1 MDTPLVKILLIE
13 DDEDDYLLI
22 GCLLAKIKGTRFE
35 LEWVA
40 DSKNAARAL
49 QHGNFDVCLL
59 DYRLGPHNGLDLLR
73 EAIAMHCQAP
83 IIMITGQQ
91 DREVDLEA
99 MKSGAADYL
108 VKGQIDA
115 PILERSIRYA
125 TERKKVEQAL
135 RQSEMKL
142 RSVTQ
147 FARDAIISAD
157 NAGHIISWNTGAELI
172 FGYKEEEVLGQSL
185 RMLTPA
191 RSRDTDRPT
200 LQSALGGGRSDLIG
214 KTIELCGRRRDG
226 GEFPLELSF
235 STWASEEGTFYSGII
250 RDITNRKQAEE
261 AFQRKTVL
269 LQLLQEVTVA
279 ANEASSI
286 PGALQICLDRVCAR
300 TGWPL
305 GHALILTQD
314 RGRELVST
322 TLWHVEDP
330 ERYGQFQKLTAARRF
345 APDTGLPGRVLSTRK
360 PEWILDLHNDP
371 NFLGRLGSGQ
381 SELKAGFAVP
391 VLVGKNPVAV
401 LEFFCEKAL
410 EPDHQLLEV
419 MIHISAQL
427 GRVFERMQAKET
439 LYKAYDELEMRVRE
453 RTEDLAKANA
463 DLQAQ
468 INERNRAEEA
478 FRESQ
483 EQFRA
488 TFEQAAVGIAHVG
501 TQGHWLRVNQKLC
514 DIVGYSRQ
522 ELLDRTSHDL
532 THPDDL
538 ETDLHQLRQFLGGE
552 LKTYGMEKRYIHR
565 SGSHLWVN
573 LTMSLVSGSSGAPKY
588 FIYVVEDITERKRS
602 DLALSHLAAIVES
615 SGDAITGTTLDGT
628 ILSWN
633 SGAEQI
639 YGYSAYEVKGCSI
652 SILVPPDL
660 PRAEAEI
667 REKIAFG
674 EKVYYETEQIRK
686 DRHRIHVSLSL
697 SPINDGAG
705 QVIGASRIARDI
717 TQRKRAEAQLTASL
731 KEKEVLLK
739 EIHHRVKNNLQIIS
753 SLLNLQSH
761 YIEDPRA
768 LEMFRES
775 QDRLKSMAL
784 IHEMLYQSK
793 EIAKIEFNEYV
804 RNLLSMVYRSHRPT
818 SKAIKLD
825 VQVDPV
831 FLSMDIAVPVSLIL
845 NEMVSNSLKHAFKER
860 NAGLVE
866 IRFKKEEN
874 GRFLL
879 VVSDDGVGLPRDF
892 SLESTPSLGL
902 RLVKIL
908 TAQLRGN
915 LTFRSQVGT
924 ELRVDFGEA

>member
-1 MDTPLVKILLIE
+1 M
-13 DDEDDYLLI
+13 
-22 GCLLAKIKGTRFE
+22 
-35 LEWVA
+35 A
-40 DSKNAARAL
+40 DSKSAVRAL

-59 DYRLGPHNGLDLLR
+59 DYRLGAYNGLDLLK
-73 EAIAMHCQAP
+73 EAIAIHCQAP
-83 IIMITGQQ
+83 IIVLTGQE
-91 DREVDLEA
+91 DREIDLEA
-99 MKSGAADYL
+99 MKAGAVDYL

-135 RQSEMKL
+135 RLSEMKF

-147 FARDAIISAD
+147 SARDAIISAD
-157 NAGHIISWNTGAELI
+157 SADHIISWNTGAELI
-172 FGYKEEEVLGQSL
+172 FGYKEEEVLGKSL
-185 RMLTPA
+185 RILTPEP
-191 RSRDTDRPT
+191 SRDTYGPT
-200 LQSALGGGRSDLIG
+200 LQSALRGGQLDLIG
-214 KTIELCGRRRDG
+214 KTIEISGLHHSGD
-226 GEFPLELSF
+226 EFPLELSL
-235 STWASEEGTFYSGII
+235 STWTTDEGTFYSGII
-250 RDITNRKQAEE
+250 RDITNRKQVEE
-261 AFQRKTVL
+261 AFQRKTVF

-279 ANEASSI
+279 ANEASTV

-300 TGWPL
+300 TGWPV
-305 GHALILTQD
+305 GHALILSQD
-314 RGRELVST
+314 GGRELAST
-322 TLWHVEDP
+322 NLWHVEDP
-330 ERYGQFQKLTAARRF
+330 ERYGQFQKRTVARRF

-360 PEWILDLHNDP
+360 PEWIFDIHNDA
-371 NFLGRLGSGQ
+371 NCLGRLGSGK

-391 VLVGKNPVAV
+391 VLVGKDAVAV

-419 MIHISAQL
+419 MVHIGAQL

-468 INERNRAEEA
+468 INERNRAEAA

-522 ELLDRTSHDL
+522 ELLDRTFHDL

-552 LKTYGMEKRYIHR
+552 LKTYCMEKRYIHR

-573 LTMSLVSGSSGAPKY
+573 LTVSLVSGSSGAPKY

-602 DLALSHLAAIVES
+602 ELALSHLAAIVES
-615 SGDAITGTTLDGT
+615 SGDAITSTTLDGT
-628 ILSWN
+628 ILSLN

-639 YGYSAYEVKGCSI
+639 YGYSSHEVKGCSI

-660 PRAEAEI
+660 LQAEAKVLE
-667 REKIAFG
+667 RIAFG
-674 EKVYYETEQIRK
+674 EKVCYETEQIRK
-686 DRHRIHVSLSL
+686 DGKRIHVSLSL
-697 SPINDGAG
+697 SPINDVTGH
-705 QVIGASRIARDI
+705 VIGVSKIARDI
-717 TQRKRAEAQLTASL
+717 TQRKRAQAQLTASL

-761 YIEDPRA
+761 YIEDPKA

-804 RNLLSMVYRSHRPT
+804 RNLLSMVYRSHSPT

-845 NEMVSNSLKHAFKER
+845 NEMVSNSLKHAFKDR
-860 NAGLVE
+860 NAGMVK

-879 VVSDDGVGLPRDF
+879 VVSDNGVGLPRDF
-892 SLESTPSLGL
+892 SLENTPSLGL

-908 TAQLRGN
+908 TDQLGGN
-915 LTFRSQVGT
+915 LTFRSEVGT
-924 ELRVDFGEA
+924 ELRVDFGEVSLGKEL